1 MNIYED
7 MRDALSQEM
16 AEEMDQ
22 GDLVYTAPAYVTG
35 PEWDPVETQAAPYA
49 VKGVARG
56 VQQKYVDGTYI
67 NASDIQC
74 TLSVFETEPTTS
86 GTMQIAGRTHQIIR
100 VDRIPATGTVVA
112 WRVFC
117 KS

>member
-1 MNIYED
+1 MSIYE
-7 MRDALSQEM
+7 RSQKTASRLLEKFN
-16 AEEMDQ
+16 Q
-22 GDLVYTAPAYVTG
+22 SGLYYTTPGSVTG
-35 PEWDPVETQAAPYA
+35 PEWDPVEVPPVQYDVNGTAQ
-49 VKGVARG
+49 G
-56 VQQKYVDGTYI
+56 VQQKFADGTYI